1 MPICFLEN
9 KEKALY
15 YADVLVKNDKQTS
28 KVRILLTNKAN
39 FATNVIRMHTDRFVE
54 LKRDGF

>member
-15 YADVLVKNDKQTS
+15 YADVLVKMTNKLQE
-28 KVRILLTNKAN
+28 VRILLINKAN
-39 FATNVIRMHTDRFVE
+39 C
-54 LKRDGF
+54 

>member
-15 YADVLVKNDKQTS
+15 YADVLVKMTS
-28 KVRILLTNKAN
+28 KLQEVHIIDRKQLIL
-39 FATNVIRMHTDRFVE
+39 
-54 LKRDGF
+54 